1 MVDLEV
7 QGDDTMNYLVINE
20 EGHALTVVNTIEDAR
35 EEKER
40 LQEYI
45 DKHIGINDTLRIV
58 KVTAT
63 ESVE

>member
-1 MVDLEV
+1 
-7 QGDDTMNYLVINE
+7 MNFLIVNE
-20 EGHALTVVNTIEDAR
+20 EGNALTVVNAIEDAR

-45 DKHIGINDTLRIV
+45 DKHTGIDDTLRIV

>member
-1 MVDLEV
+1 
-7 QGDDTMNYLVINE
+7 MNFLIVNE
-20 EGHALTVVNTIEDAR
+20 EGHALAVVNTIEDAR

-58 KVTAT
+58 KVTTT

>member
-1 MVDLEV
+1 MNFLIVNETGNALMVVD
-7 QGDDTMNYLVINE
+7 
-20 EGHALTVVNTIEDAR
+20 TIESAR
-35 EEKER
+35 EERER

>member
-1 MVDLEV
+1 
-7 QGDDTMNYLVINE
+7 MNFLIVNE
-20 EGHALTVVNTIEDAR
+20 TGKALTVVDTIESAR

-45 DKHIGINDTLRIV
+45 DKHTGIDDTLRIV

>member
-1 MVDLEV
+1 
-7 QGDDTMNYLVINE
+7 MNYLVINE

-45 DKHIGINDTLRIV
+45 DKHTGINDTLRTV

>member
-1 MVDLEV
+1 MNFLIVNDD
-7 QGDDTMNYLVINE
+7 GD
-20 EGHALTVVNTIEDAR
+20 ALTAVDTIETAR
-35 EEKER
+35 EERER

-45 DKHIGINDTLRIV
+45 DKHIGVDDTLRIV

>member
-1 MVDLEV
+1 MNFLIVN
-7 QGDDTMNYLVINE
+7 DDGN
-20 EGHALTVVNTIEDAR
+20 ALMVVNTIEDAR

-45 DKHIGINDTLRIV
+45 DKHTGINDTLRIV
-58 KVTAT
+58 KVTAA

>member
-1 MVDLEV
+1 MVALEV

-20 EGHALTVVNTIEDAR
+20 EGYALTVVNAIEDAR

-45 DKHIGINDTLRIV
+45 DKHTGINDTLRIV
-58 KVTAT
+58 KVTTT

>member
-1 MVDLEV
+1 MNFLIVN
-7 QGDDTMNYLVINE
+7 DDGN
-20 EGHALTVVNTIEDAR
+20 ALTVVNTIEDAR

-45 DKHIGINDTLRIV
+45 DKHTGINDTLRIV
-58 KVTAT
+58 KVTAA

>member
-1 MVDLEV
+1 
-7 QGDDTMNYLVINE
+7 MNFLIVNE
-20 EGHALTVVNTIEDAR
+20 KGNALTVVNTIEDAR
-35 EEKER
+35 EERER

-58 KVTAT
+58 KVTTT

>member
-1 MVDLEV
+1 
-7 QGDDTMNYLVINE
+7 MNFLIVNE
-20 EGHALTVVNTIEDAR
+20 DGNALTVVDTIETAR
-35 EEKER
+35 EERER

-45 DKHIGINDTLRIV
+45 DKYTGINDTMRIV

>member
-1 MVDLEV
+1 
-7 QGDDTMNYLVINE
+7 MNFLIVNE
-20 EGHALTVVNTIEDAR
+20 EGYALTVVSTIEDAR